1 MGRRVEGLAAA
12 QEAVELYRELVELN
26 RDAYLPD
33 LAASVNNLA
42 LRLAEAGRRAEGLAA
57 AQEAETFYRELA
69 ASEPDIFAA
78 DLAAAR
84 ELVSELSGP
93 DA

>member
-1 MGRRVEGLAAA
+1 MSDPSDVEARRV
-12 QEAVELYRELVELN
+12 
-26 RDAYLPD
+26 
-33 LAASVNNLA
+33 
-42 LRLAEAGRRAEGLAA
+42 EGLAA